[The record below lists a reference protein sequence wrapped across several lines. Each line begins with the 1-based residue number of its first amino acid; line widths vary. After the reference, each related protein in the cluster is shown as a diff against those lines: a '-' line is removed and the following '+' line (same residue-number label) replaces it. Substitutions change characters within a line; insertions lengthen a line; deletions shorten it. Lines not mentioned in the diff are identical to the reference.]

1 MKIVAQEA
9 ALVCLYLYLSLYL
22 CTCIS
27 DEEKLGGRMR
37 REMMIAAQEAAKG
50 RLPSQKERREKKRKK
65 KEEKKRKKKEHGKKE
80 DKEICKREASKSA
93 SPSPFSASILLQT
106 KRGKGKG

>member
-9 ALVCLYLYLSLYL
+9 ALVCLYLYLCI
-22 CTCIS
+22 CTS

-50 RLPSQKERREKKRKK
+50 RLPSQLP
-65 KEEKKRKKKEHGKKE
+65 HL
-80 DKEICKREASKSA
+80 
-93 SPSPFSASILLQT
+93 PSLLLSYS
-106 KRGKGKG
+106 